1 MFTIFEL
8 NIIRDAL
15 TSQKKLDRTV
25 DEKIKQR
32 VISRV
37 GDILEDD
44 YQHHLAWSNNDPLP
58 QMWLSMHRRR

>member
-44 YQHHLAWSNNDPLP
+44 YQHHLAWSE
-58 QMWLSMHRRR
+58 Q